1 MILDTLEIPQLL
13 ELSDPIEV
21 HLLSPHG
28 VLISRTTLDVP
39 TASATFYFDHHPES
53 WRATAR
59 KVFAPSASPKNTWDF
74 GESFLVR
81 HHDTLKITW
90 LGGLK

>member
-1 MILDTLEIPQLL
+1 MITDTLEIPQLL

-28 VLISRTTLDVP
+28 VLIAATALDVP

-53 WRATAR
+53 WRATAQ
-59 KVFAPSASPKNTWDF
+59 KVFAPRAHPRNTWDF
-74 GESFLVR
+74 GKPFQVCNLDTVR
-81 HHDTLKITW
+81 VTW
-90 LGGLK
+90 LGGIT